1 MVSPFS
7 FTQVYNNFSL
17 KGGTRGRQR
26 KLVNLLRSN
35 GFSTQTMLV
44 CMSLCFRL
52 IQLHFSNV
60 SLEKRTNS
68 NRRRRKRRSVKRP
81 FIARMNNHSLLCSH
95 IWLNYFPR
103 SPQVPS
109 SLFLQHNTALAP
121 PYRVLIDTN
130 FINFSL
136 QNKLEL
142 ISGMMD
148 CLYAKC
154 TSGLHMPCP
163 SLHSPTTTD

>member
-44 CMSLCFRL
+44 CMSLYFRL

-68 NRRRRKRRSVKRP
+68 NRRRRKRRSVKR
-81 FIARMNNHSLLCSH
+81 LLKECEYNS
-95 IWLNYFPR
+95 YRFPYV
-103 SPQVPS
+103 SVQLTL
-109 SLFLQHNTALAP
+109 LFLGLKLLPHSSFNTILP
-121 PYRVLIDTN
+121 LR
-130 FINFSL
+130 
-136 QNKLEL
+136 
-142 ISGMMD
+142 
-148 CLYAKC
+148 
-154 TSGLHMPCP
+154 LHTG
-163 SLHSPTTTD
+163 S